1 MLDAN
6 SAGAGYLNK
15 RQDTY
20 MRLNISLAPNFRS
33 QKKLQI
39 EKRGK
44 FHNEIILSD
53 IDGLF

>member
-1 MLDAN
+1 MLDADR
-6 SAGAGYLNK
+6 AGADYLNK
-15 RQDTY
+15 PQDTY
-20 MRLNISLAPNFRS
+20 MRLHISLAPNFRS
-33 QKKLQI
+33 HKKLQI